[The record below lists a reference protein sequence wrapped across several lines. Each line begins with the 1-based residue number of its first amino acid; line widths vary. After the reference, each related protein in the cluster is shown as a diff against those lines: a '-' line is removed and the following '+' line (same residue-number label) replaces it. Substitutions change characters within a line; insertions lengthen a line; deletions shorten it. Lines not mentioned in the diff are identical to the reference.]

1 MYEEEVKPDE
11 ASVVTVTDISAG
23 IKVGPFP
30 NCFSTGHNVRDFPEI
45 SYILEVEFRNGFIQ
59 PLFSTSKDWIR
70 YMQPA
75 RDRHEQNVSLYKTDE
90 GNLFICTIRPISR
103 GEQLLI
109 WYSDGMARECNVPV
123 LFLNNIKGSRCYAC
137 THCGKEFVYPNTL
150 KSHLMFRCRADH
162 KEKSSQKRASPDIF
176 GAFSPFMKRDTASVS
191 YMDHRR
197 FESSS
202 YSFPGVARALLTGS
216 LTGMRSDSL
225 SSLIAE
231 RNKRENFITHVPTN
245 LPYQPVSC
253 TKYENKEHIN
263 DNDSSKSIKMFP
275 TKLHCTSSTV
285 CDVRCCG
292 SQSTS
297 CCGLKF
303 YDRIRTQS
311 VEWPDQTVIKSAIS
325 SSVDDSRE
333 PMDLLHKSFI
343 TLSTEKGHLCMYCG
357 KYYSRKYGLKIHL
370 RTHTGYKPLKC
381 KVCFRA
387 FGDPSNL
394 NKHVRLHSDG
404 DTPYRCDQC
413 GKILV
418 RRRDLERHVKSRHP
432 LNMQDT
438 HDTQEKDMDVP

>member
-23 IKVGPFP
+23 INVGPFL

-45 SYILEVEFRNGFIQ
+45 NYILEVEFRNGFIQ

-75 RDRHEQNVSLYKTDE
+75 RDRHEQNVSLYKTDD
-90 GNLFICTIRPISR
+90 GHLFICTIRPISR
-103 GEQLLI
+103 GEHLLV
-109 WYSDGMARECNVPV
+109 WYSDEMARECNVPV

-137 THCGKEFVYPNTL
+137 THCGKEFIYPNTL
-150 KSHLMFRCRADH
+150 KSHLMFRCRANNN
-162 KEKSSQKRASPDIF
+162 EKRLQKWANPEIH
-176 GAFSPFMKRDTASVS
+176 GAFRPVIKREIASVS
-191 YMDHRR
+191 HMGHRI
-197 FESSS
+197 FESGSC
-202 YSFPGVARALLTGS
+202 SFPGDARTMLTGS
-216 LTGMRSDSL
+216 LTGKRSDSL
-225 SSLIAE
+225 SALIAD
-231 RNKRENFITHVPTN
+231 RNKRENFITHVQTN
-245 LPYQPVSC
+245 MSYQPIRC
-253 TKYENKEHIN
+253 KKYESHEHAN
-263 DNDSSKSIKMFP
+263 DNSTKSIKLFP
-275 TKLHCTSSTV
+275 TRLQCTSSTV

-292 SQSTS
+292 SQTTS

-303 YDRIRTQS
+303 CDRIRTQS
-311 VEWPDQTVIKSAIS
+311 VEWPDQTVIKSTIS
-325 SSVDDSRE
+325 LPLDDSRE
-333 PMDLLHKSFI
+333 PIDLLHKSFI

-418 RRRDLERHVKSRHP
+418 RRRDLERHIKSRHQQ
-432 LNMQDT
+432 NIQDT
-438 HDTQEKDMDVP
+438 HEMHEKDMDVE